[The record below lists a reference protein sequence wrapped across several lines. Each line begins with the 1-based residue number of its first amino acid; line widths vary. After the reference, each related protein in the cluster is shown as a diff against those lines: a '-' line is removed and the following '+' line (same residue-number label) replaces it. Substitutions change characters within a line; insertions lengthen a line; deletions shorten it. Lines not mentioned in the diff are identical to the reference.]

1 MRRLLHARGCMT
13 RHRIR
18 NNFYLTPYSSKLS
31 IVSNENPS
39 ATKAF
44 EAVSL
49 ETSYPGW
56 RMDVATQEQEGE
68 TREFSEKE
76 NDQYAAVPK
85 DAKVSAANLTYVGTA
100 SGDQLTSES
109 LEEGRIV
116 LSTMSGRFAP
126 GILCYRNKAQGTE
139 FDAAR
144 CTGWSHCSSA
154 HKRLKT
160 RGHWT

>member
-1 MRRLLHARGCMT
+1 MTIAFSLKSNMWTYGVQLRANMLRQTDNRMISFKDVNETAPARTWLHDET
-13 RHRIR
+13 QDR

-85 DAKVSAANLTYVGTA
+85 DAKILL
-100 SGDQLTSES
+100 LTSRMWG
-109 LEEGRIV
+109 LPLAI
-116 LSTMSGRFAP
+116 
-126 GILCYRNKAQGTE
+126 
-139 FDAAR
+139 
-144 CTGWSHCSSA
+144 SSPQNLLRKGA
-154 HKRLKT
+154 SC
-160 RGHWT
+160 